1 MFAKGGAGKAIEMT
15 GLCIF
20 SDPAVKAGGLLSLKP
35 RGEAR
40 ELFRIQGAY
49 GLLKLFQF
57 RHSIS
62 P

>member
-1 MFAKGGAGKAIEMT
+1 MFAKGGDGKVIEMT

-20 SDPAVKAGGLLSLKP
+20 SDPAVKACGLLGFKP
-35 RGEAR
+35 RGEAC